1 MLTILVRKLDG
12 DVLNVQ
18 AERKDK
24 GEVVFDKVC
33 ESVDLVEKDYFGLQ
47 YEDKMGVTNW
57 LDLNKRLGRTM
68 KSDHWEFQFAVKF
81 YPPDPSQLQEDV
93 TRYQLC
99 LQIRNDIL
107 TGKLLCSFV
116 TYAML
121 GSYLVQS
128 ELGDYSP
135 EEYPDASYLKN
146 FRFAPDQTP
155 QLEAKVMELHKTH
168 KGQTPAEAEL
178 HYLENVKKLAMYGVD
193 FHPAKDSEGVDITLG
208 VCSTGL
214 LVYHERLRINRFA
227 WPKILKISY
236 KRNYFYVK
244 IRPGDYEPY
253 ENTIAFKLDSH
264 RAAKRLWNVCVE
276 HHTFFRLMTP
286 EDVARPGLIP
296 GLSNKFPSLRK
307 THYQTKRNTIERE
320 PPSSFR
326 KSQRYPTSKSLD
338 PLVEQPS
345 NREKDTANKRHT
357 MPPENTQTSPVKREK
372 RIPGAVPVLPVGEFR
387 KKEREQKE
395 NGVAN
400 ESDDEKENRNKED
413 NRYKEEKKSK
423 KSTGLGLFK
432 KNEGKRDKMEEIGV
446 KREYEYDYEGD
457 EPTSRKRSPKGFSY
471 EKRNVEDYAE
481 EEEYE
486 EGMERRSPTKGR
498 TYAFNYAPEL
508 DNKSPEP
515 EEKHSSLSGFFK
527 KKKKDDSS
535 SPKRDSPLSTFLVGK
550 SKDKDSSAKD
560 KSKESDSPA
569 KDKSKERDSPAK
581 DKLKEKDPSLK
592 EKLKDKETSFSFK
605 MKDKEASS
613 KDKSKNKEST
623 SKDKSTDKDSPA
635 KDKLKE
641 KDASLKD
648 KSKDK
653 ESKEKSKDKDS
664 LTDKFKGSP
673 KDASLKDKSK
683 DKESKEK
690 SKDKESLTDKFKG
703 SLSLSAKEKSKD
715 KDKESGKSKLKE
727 FLEAEKAGR
736 KSPDVSEKKKD
747 SLSPKGL
754 FRWGKRKDEDDDGGK
769 PKVMKTTTKQSVVK
783 DGGNVTHNIEEKI
796 EVLTSGDVTLNTA
809 ESLMEDQ
816 GRISEQSP
824 KGFSYEKRNVEDHA
838 EEEECKEGTEERSPT
853 KGLNYGFNYAPEL
866 DNKSPEPEEKHSSLS
881 GFFKKKKKDDSSS
894 PKRDSPLS
902 TFLVG
907 KSKDKDSSAKDKS
920 KESDSPAKDKSK
932 ERGSPAKDKLKEKD
946 ASLKEKL
953 KDKETSFSFKM
964 KDKEASSKDKSK
976 NKESTSKDKSTD
988 EDSPAKDKLKDK
1000 DSLTDRF
1007 KGSLSLSAKDKSKDK
1022 DKESGKS
1029 KSKEFL
1035 EAEEAGHK
1043 SPDVSEKKKDS
1054 LSPKG
1059 LFRWGKRKDEDDDGG
1074 KPKVVKTTTKQS
1086 VVKDGGNVT
1095 HNIEEKIEDLTSGD
1109 VTLNTAESLMEDQG
1123 SSPYV
1128 MATAVTT
1135 RTAMTTEDLGKN
1147 AKTSQVE
1154 EKTVA
1159 RTTTTSGTRQ
1169 EQRVVTQEVR
1179 ATTVVSEPQ
1188 DTRRSSMSS
1197 TSSDDSGTPIDLD
1210 VSTSYCLPPYQEP
1223 IVETEAVFITSGK
1236 TEMPQATTT
1245 APLVTTSTGLIGPP
1259 TIQADTI
1266 VSGEIISSQTITSKT
1281 RTVETVTYKT
1291 EKDGVV
1297 ETRVEQKITIQSDGD
1312 PIDHDKALA
1321 EAIQE
1326 ATAMNPDMQVEK
1338 IEIQQESLPK

>member
-372 RIPGAVPVLPVGEFR
+372 EDGDSVSASSQEGDFSIDERIPGAVPVLPVGEFR

-816 GRISEQSP
+816 G
-824 KGFSYEKRNVEDHA
+824 
-838 EEEECKEGTEERSPT
+838 
-853 KGLNYGFNYAPEL
+853 
-866 DNKSPEPEEKHSSLS
+866 
-881 GFFKKKKKDDSSS
+881 
-894 PKRDSPLS
+894 
-902 TFLVG
+902 
-907 KSKDKDSSAKDKS
+907 
-920 KESDSPAKDKSK
+920 
-932 ERGSPAKDKLKEKD
+932 
-946 ASLKEKL
+946 
-953 KDKETSFSFKM
+953 
-964 KDKEASSKDKSK
+964 
-976 NKESTSKDKSTD
+976 
-988 EDSPAKDKLKDK
+988 
-1000 DSLTDRF
+1000 
-1007 KGSLSLSAKDKSKDK
+1007 
-1022 DKESGKS
+1022 
-1029 KSKEFL
+1029 
-1035 EAEEAGHK
+1035 
-1043 SPDVSEKKKDS
+1043 
-1054 LSPKG
+1054 
-1059 LFRWGKRKDEDDDGG
+1059 
-1074 KPKVVKTTTKQS
+1074 
-1086 VVKDGGNVT
+1086 
-1095 HNIEEKIEDLTSGD
+1095 
-1109 VTLNTAESLMEDQG
+1109 

-1179 ATTVVSEPQ
+1179 ATTVVSEP
-1188 DTRRSSMSS
+1188 
-1197 TSSDDSGTPIDLD
+1197 
-1210 VSTSYCLPPYQEP
+1210 QEP